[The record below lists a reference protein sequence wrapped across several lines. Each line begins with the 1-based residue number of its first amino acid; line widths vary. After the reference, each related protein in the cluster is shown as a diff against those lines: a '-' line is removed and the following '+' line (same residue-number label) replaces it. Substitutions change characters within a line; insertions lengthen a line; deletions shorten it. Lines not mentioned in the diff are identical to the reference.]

1 LIRYRLP
8 YAANRSRLVAVRSG
22 TRPTALDAAIGIN
35 TGNPDFGNRPGQRAG
50 VQPICSMS
58 SICDGANAGAIP
70 FRRSFWVVTEAGGV
84 EMVFIWF
91 HKLS

>member
-1 LIRYRLP
+1 
-8 YAANRSRLVAVRSG
+8 
-22 TRPTALDAAIGIN
+22 LDAAIGIN

-70 FRRSFWVVTEAGGV
+70 FRRSFWVVIEAGGV
-84 EMVFIWF
+84 EMVFIGSTSF
-91 HKLS
+91 RSDATIRRLLKCAIR

>member
-1 LIRYRLP
+1 MLRT
-8 YAANRSRLVAVRSG
+8 AVALSPFDPAHA
-22 TRPTALDAAIGIN
+22 RPRWMPLSESIPAIILTSAIDRVN
-35 TGNPDFGNRPGQRAG
+35 AAG

-70 FRRSFWVVTEAGGV
+70 FRRSFWVVIEAGGV